1 MNFKKF
7 WEKHG
12 SQAALVFICLC
23 FILIVGTG
31 GKNLLERYKTNA
43 QITNALNE
51 ADASKTVHVYV
62 RGSAVSEGA
71 LTLPAGSTV
80 EDAIKAAGGL
90 ADDADESGIDFS
102 APLEE
107 GQEISISSKENA
119 DMQINI
125 NTADVKELQ
134 KLPGIG
140 ESYAERII
148 AYREMY
154 GGFKNINEI
163 KKVRGIG
170 TKKFEQIKELI
181 RIN

>member
-51 ADASKTVHVYV
+51 VDASKTVHVYI

-90 ADDADESGIDFS
+90 ADDADES
-102 APLEE
+102 
-107 GQEISISSKENA
+107 
-119 DMQINI
+119 
-125 NTADVKELQ
+125 
-134 KLPGIG
+134 
-140 ESYAERII
+140 
-148 AYREMY
+148 
-154 GGFKNINEI
+154 
-163 KKVRGIG
+163 
-170 TKKFEQIKELI
+170 ELI
-181 RIN
+181 LALRLKKGRKFTFLPKKMRICR